1 VLDIESGSLFKMT
14 ENNLNT
20 IYDKLI
26 SHFGPQNWWPGDTGF
41 EICVGAILTQNTAW
55 TNVETAIM
63 NLKSIHTLGFDEML
77 ALPDSQLAHLI
88 KPAGYFNIKTKR
100 LKNFLKAIKDKYETF
115 DALSDLDTQTL
126 REFLLSISGI
136 GPETAD
142 SMVLY
147 AFNRPIFVVDAYTKR
162 ILLRHSLIDEEADY
176 FRIQDYFTDH
186 LDEDEKL
193 FNEYHALIVA
203 TGKHFCHKSKPKCDK
218 CPLKEINGGPTL

>member
-1 VLDIESGSLFKMT
+1 M
-14 ENNLNT
+14 
-20 IYDKLI
+20 
-26 SHFGPQNWWPGDTGF
+26 
-41 EICVGAILTQNTAW
+41 TQNTAW

-63 NLKSIHTLGFDEML
+63 NLKSVHALGFDEMW

-88 KPAGYFNIKTKR
+88 KPAGYFNVKTKR

-147 AFNRPIFVVDAYTKR
+147 AFNRPIFVVDAYT
-162 ILLRHSLIDEEADY
+162 
-176 FRIQDYFTDH
+176 
-186 LDEDEKL
+186 
-193 FNEYHALIVA
+193 
-203 TGKHFCHKSKPKCDK
+203 
-218 CPLKEINGGPTL
+218 